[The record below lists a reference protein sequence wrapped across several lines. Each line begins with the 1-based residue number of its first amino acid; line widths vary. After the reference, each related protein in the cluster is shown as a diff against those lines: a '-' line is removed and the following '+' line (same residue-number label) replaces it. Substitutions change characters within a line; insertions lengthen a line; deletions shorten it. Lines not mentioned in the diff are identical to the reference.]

1 MMIHHGRAHT
11 RRTVGRLPPRRHR
24 GPRRARAAGP
34 RRRPGRPAQAAG
46 ESARRS
52 GRRGAPV
59 RPRVAARSGPEG
71 GRAVTASY
79 ESEAEILKLAR
90 VLGVEPTR
98 LEYLAR
104 VDADDLQ
111 AFRAQLTDTLSDAN
125 IAVLQRMAL
134 AARLLP
140 GGILAKIAEKVFGP
154 LLCARIAGVVDVAR
168 GVDVAK
174 RLHPRFL
181 AEVAAELDPRRAS
194 AIITRIPLDTGLA
207 VAAELASKEDWITL
221 GRFVGH
227 LPDPTVRQAL
237 ERIDDPSLLRIA
249 FVPDDKRRIDH
260 VVGLLPA
267 GRLGGLVTAAS
278 ADVDLWTP

>member
-1 MMIHHGRAHT
+1 MT
-11 RRTVGRLPPRRHR
+11 DY
-24 GPRRARAAGP
+24 AA
-34 RRRPGRPAQAAG
+34 
-46 ESARRS
+46 
-52 GRRGAPV
+52 
-59 RPRVAARSGPEG
+59 
-71 GRAVTASY
+71 
-79 ESEAEILKLAR
+79 EAEILKLAR
-90 VLGVEPTR
+90 VLDVEPAR

-111 AFRAQLTDTLSDAN
+111 AFREQVTDTLFDAN

-140 GGILAKIAEKVFGP
+140 GGVLAKIAEKVFGP
-154 LLCARIAGVVDVAR
+154 LLCARIAGLVEVSR

-194 AIITRIPLDTGLA
+194 AIISRIPLETVLA
-207 VAAELASKEDWITL
+207 VAAELGRKEDWITL

-227 LPDPTVRQAL
+227 LPDPTVRRAL
-237 ERIDDPSLLRIA
+237 DEIDDPGLLRIA
-249 FVPDDKRRIDH
+249 FVLDDKNRIDH

-267 GRLGGLVTAAS
+267 HRLGRVITAAGADEALWTPALDMLNHLSAERRSTLAPMLGGLPDGLRERAQATIK
-278 ADVDLWTP
+278 

>member
-1 MMIHHGRAHT
+1 MT
-11 RRTVGRLPPRRHR
+11 N
-24 GPRRARAAGP
+24 
-34 RRRPGRPAQAAG
+34 
-46 ESARRS
+46 
-52 GRRGAPV
+52 
-59 RPRVAARSGPEG
+59 
-71 GRAVTASY
+71 Y
-79 ESEAEILKLAR
+79 EAEAEILKLAR
-90 VLGVEPTR
+90 VLGVEPGR

-104 VDADDLQ
+104 VDAGELQ
-111 AFRAQLTDTLSDAN
+111 AFREQVTNTLFDAN

-140 GGILAKIAEKVFGP
+140 GGVLAKIAEKVFGP

-194 AIITRIPLDTGLA
+194 AIISRIPLDTVLA
-207 VAAELASKEDWITL
+207 VANELARKADWITL

-227 LPDPTVRQAL
+227 LPDPTVRRAL
-237 ERIDDPSLLRIA
+237 QEIDDAGLLRIA
-249 FVPDDKRRIDH
+249 FVLDDKSRVDH

-267 GRLGGLVTAAS
+267 HRLGRVITAAG
-278 ADVDLWTP
+278 AEEDLWTPALDLLNHLSAERRGTLAPMLGGLPDGLRERAQATIK

>member
-1 MMIHHGRAHT
+1 VT
-11 RRTVGRLPPRRHR
+11 DY
-24 GPRRARAAGP
+24 AA
-34 RRRPGRPAQAAG
+34 
-46 ESARRS
+46 
-52 GRRGAPV
+52 
-59 RPRVAARSGPEG
+59 
-71 GRAVTASY
+71 
-79 ESEAEILKLAR
+79 EAEILKLAR
-90 VLGVEPTR
+90 VLDVEPAR

-111 AFRAQLTDTLSDAN
+111 AFRAQVTDTLFDAN

-140 GGILAKIAEKVFGP
+140 GGVLAKIAEKVFGP

-194 AIITRIPLDTGLA
+194 AIISRIPLDTVLA
-207 VAAELASKEDWITL
+207 VANELARKQDWITL

-227 LPDPTVRQAL
+227 LPDPTVRRAL
-237 ERIDDPSLLRIA
+237 EEIDDPGLLRIA
-249 FVPDDKRRIDH
+249 FVLDDKKRIDH

-267 GRLGGLVTAAS
+267 HRLGRLITAAG
-278 ADVDLWTP
+278 ADEDLWTPALDLLNHLSAERRGTLVPMRRGLPDGLRERAQATIKEIP